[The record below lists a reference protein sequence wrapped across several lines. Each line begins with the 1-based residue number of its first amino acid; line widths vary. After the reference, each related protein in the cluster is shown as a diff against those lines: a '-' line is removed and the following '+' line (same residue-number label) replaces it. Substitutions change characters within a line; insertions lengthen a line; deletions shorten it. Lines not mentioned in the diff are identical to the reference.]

1 MFLFFKKAFST
12 AETVESTIAIA
23 TGKPPLVLSE
33 QELVDCLPNPKQC
46 GGTGG
51 CEGATQWLGF
61 DYVSKNGM
69 ASEAGYPYTAADG
82 QCKQFTP
89 VVHPGVIGSFV
100 RIPPNNYSALM
111 NAVVN
116 VGPIAISAAAEPW
129 QTYESGV
136 FSSDCG
142 ADVDHAI
149 QLVGFGTDGGSDY
162 WLVRNSWGGSWGEDG
177 YIRIKRF
184 GDKGQEPCQTDSQPG
199 DGTGCKGGPSSVQ
212 VCGLCG
218 ILSDSSYPIFGAGP
232 GPGPSPGPA
241 PPTPPGP
248 PQCNVDPGTRTDC
261 GFSKTESECEAAG
274 CCYQTSDPSTFKCY
288 NSGAPDVCQQIDPG
302 KRIDCGYTDS
312 KEQCEAAGCCYDGDT
327 PFTFHC
333 FCKNAAP
340 PAPPSPGPA
349 PPSPPPP
356 SPGPP
361 PPPPPSPGPPSG
373 APYGDPA
380 KGPCLPN
387 EKAVQINGINGKYCA
402 PSCSTSAPCPAVP
415 APATAAAQ
423 CVVSD
428 PNPPPSLCAVICV
441 PGADFL
447 KAGDGGCMTGASCQ
461 AIQGTGVC
469 TYPDSNPTTFAFNLS
484 LDLSVDHAEV

>member
-1 MFLFFKKAFST
+1 MLQILSAVAAATYGAAVGVSPYAIGLDKGSYPGYSAMTLADLKDPAFMTYFNSNGGIPDLGESMQGCCVFSVGTDGYIQAAGTFYT
-12 AETVESTIAIA
+12 A
-23 TGKPPLVLSE
+23 
-33 QELVDCLPNPKQC
+33 
-46 GGTGG
+46 
-51 CEGATQWLGF
+51 
-61 DYVSKNGM
+61 
-69 ASEAGYPYTAADG
+69 YTAAGTRECAATLAAPVYFGGAAQDG
-82 QCKQFTP
+82 TP
-89 VVHPGVIGSFV
+89 NSEKFFGTTLTAKLIDSTT
-100 RIPPNNYSALM
+100 
-111 NAVVN
+111 AVPSYTTLN
-116 VGPIAISAAAEPW
+116 GCESAANAW
-129 QTYESGV
+129 GLFKSG
-136 FSSDCG
+136 S
-142 ADVDHAI
+142 
-149 QLVGFGTDGGSDY
+149 
-162 WLVRNSWGGSWGEDG
+162 
-177 YIRIKRF
+177 
-184 GDKGQEPCQTDSQPG
+184 
-199 DGTGCKGGPSSVQ
+199 GPA
-212 VCGLCG
+212 
-218 ILSDSSYPIFGAGP
+218 P
-232 GPGPSPGPA
+232 PSPGP
-241 PPTPPGP
+241 PPPPSPGPPGP
-248 PQCNVDPGTRTDC
+248 PQCTVDPGKRTDC

-274 CCYQTSDPSTFKCY
+274 CCYQTSDPSTFRCY
-288 NSGAPDVCQQIDPG
+288 DAGTPDVCQQIDPG
-302 KRIDCGYTDS
+302 KRIDCGYTDT

-380 KGPCLPN
+380 KGPCN
-387 EKAVQINGINGKYCA
+387 AGEKAVQINGINGKYCA